1 MSRITDSVFSELAIQ
16 KALHLPQQSS
26 SQPTSH
32 DGPSH
37 RQPTSQEIGYSAS
50 NNRSDGTRSPNMSGL
65 DQDKH
70 LEGHS
75 GGNEFTGTENES
87 SNALSPSQV
96 DSNSASSELNAA
108 FRSDHGGSNREV
120 TPQLIRE
127 NITRTSVGHPVA
139 ALTQTDNVSA
149 MTRRHSRTDAG
160 DTQEVQ
166 GPPAQTPVEDMGG
179 PSLLPEDDG
188 MGSLRKRIHAIR
200 DLGYTSTEQARMIH
214 ELMTEKYNSSQGCS
228 GRRLLPI
235 SSPTPSFQTPE
246 GAQTPNRWSGQSFD
260 QPSIY
265 SASTAISA
273 SQDIF
278 KNLTAEDIK
287 PTFHPRIET
296 QLPVDDADDPD
307 AEELEEL
314 CLGCPHY
321 QRNVKLQCFDCKKW
335 YTCRFCHDE
344 VEDHHLNRPKTENM
358 LCMLCG
364 HAQPAAQYCKWCGGL
379 AAQYYCVECKL
390 WDNDAGKSIYHCN
403 DCGICRIGKGIGK
416 DFFHCK
422 TCSVCL
428 PISIETTHK
437 CIERSTQ
444 CDCPICG
451 DYMFTSPETVVF
463 MRCGH
468 SIHQRCLSEYSKSSY
483 RCPICSK
490 TITNMEATF
499 RNLDRAI
506 QSQPMPADFKD
517 TKAIITC
524 NDCGTKSIVKYHWL
538 GLRCDMCESYN
549 TTQLSVLQGN
559 PPGSSEH
566 DLEDESSPA
575 SRLRSSSHG
584 VDDSALPPLARSQA
598 DPSSAPG
605 AGPHPQ
611 FNLSRSTN
619 PSGQFSSYNLTRSRA
634 VSPVISNYFGIPPD
648 RQSQRS
654 TSTSFFSSRLNRN
667 DVNDGEG
674 ELTIWGTRFKYR
686 YGFLGRRT
694 DPADDDEE
702 GEELSDSSES
712 VDKNDEE
719 DEEEEDEEDDDEGID
734 IFGHR

>member
-1 MSRITDSVFSELAIQ
+1 
-16 KALHLPQQSS
+16 
-26 SQPTSH
+26 
-32 DGPSH
+32 
-37 RQPTSQEIGYSAS
+37 
-50 NNRSDGTRSPNMSGL
+50 
-65 DQDKH
+65 
-70 LEGHS
+70 
-75 GGNEFTGTENES
+75 
-87 SNALSPSQV
+87 
-96 DSNSASSELNAA
+96 
-108 FRSDHGGSNREV
+108 
-120 TPQLIRE
+120 
-127 NITRTSVGHPVA
+127 
-139 ALTQTDNVSA
+139 
-149 MTRRHSRTDAG
+149 
-160 DTQEVQ
+160 
-166 GPPAQTPVEDMGG
+166 
-179 PSLLPEDDG
+179 
-188 MGSLRKRIHAIR
+188 
-200 DLGYTSTEQARMIH
+200 
-214 ELMTEKYNSSQGCS
+214 MTEKYNLSQGFS
-228 GRRLLPI
+228 GRRSSQI
-235 SSPTPSFQTPE
+235 SSSPTPSFQTPE
-246 GAQTPNRWSGQSFD
+246 GAHTPDGWSGQSFD
-260 QPSIY
+260 QPSVP
-265 SASTAISA
+265 SASTGILALG
-273 SQDIF
+273 DIF
-278 KNLTAEDIK
+278 ENLTAEDLK
-287 PTFHPRIET
+287 PTFHPKLET
-296 QLPVDDADDPD
+296 EPLVDDAEDAD

-314 CLGCPHY
+314 SLGCPHY

-344 VEDHHLNRPKTENM
+344 VEDHRLDRPKTENM

-390 WDNDAGKSIYHCN
+390 WDNDASKSIYHCN

-499 RNLDRAI
+499 RNLDRTI

-559 PPGSSEH
+559 SSVSSEH
-566 DLEDESSPA
+566 DPEDESSLA

-584 VDDSALPPLARSQA
+584 VDDSALPPLAQSLA
-598 DPSSAPG
+598 DPSSTSG
-605 AGPHPQ
+605 ADQHPQ
-611 FNLSRSTN
+611 FNVPRSIN
-619 PSGQFSSYNLTRSRA
+619 SSGQFSSYNLTRGRA

-648 RQSQRS
+648 RQSERS
-654 TSTSFFSSRLNRN
+654 TSVSFFGSRLNQS
-667 DVNDGEG
+667 DEDES
-674 ELTIWGTRFKYR
+674 ELTIWGTRIKYR
-686 YGFLGRRT
+686 YGFFSRGT
-694 DPADDDEE
+694 DPAHDDEE
-702 GEELSDSSES
+702 GGEPLDSSES
-712 VDKNDEE
+712 GDKS
-719 DEEEEDEEDDDEGID
+719 DEEEEDGDDEGID

>member
-1 MSRITDSVFSELAIQ
+1 MSGIIDFVLSEPAIH
-16 KALHLPQQSS
+16 KALHSPQQSN
-26 SQPTSH
+26 SQPASH
-32 DGPSH
+32 DNPSH
-37 RQPTSQEIGYSAS
+37 RQPKSREIGYSAS
-50 NNRSDGTRSPNMSGL
+50 SNRSDGSTSPNMSGL
-65 DQDKH
+65 NQDKR
-70 LEGHS
+70 LEEHS
-75 GGNEFTGTENES
+75 GGNEFTGAENES
-87 SNALSPSQV
+87 FNASSSSQV
-96 DSNSASSELNAA
+96 DSNTASSSE
-108 FRSDHGGSNREV
+108 HGGDNLED
-120 TPQLIRE
+120 TPQRAGGS
-127 NITRTSVGHPVA
+127 ITGTSVGHPA
-139 ALTQTDNVSA
+139 ASLAQADCVSA
-149 MTRRHSRTDAG
+149 TTRHQSGTDPG
-160 DTQEVQ
+160 DTQESD
-166 GPPAQTPVEDMGG
+166 GPPTRTQVEDMSGQ
-179 PSLLPEDDG
+179 SLLPEDDG
-188 MGSLRKRIHAIR
+188 MGILRRRIHAIR
-200 DLGYTSTEQARMIH
+200 DLGYSSAEQARMIH
-214 ELMTEKYNSSQGCS
+214 NLMTEKYNSSQGFS
-228 GRRLLPI
+228 GRRPSPI
-235 SSPTPSFQTPE
+235 SSPTPYFRTPE
-246 GAQTPNRWSGQSFD
+246 GTHTPNRWSGQSFD
-260 QPSIY
+260 QPSLS
-265 SASTAISA
+265 SASTATSA
-273 SQDIF
+273 LQDIF
-278 KNLTAEDIK
+278 QNLTAEDLK
-287 PTFHPRIET
+287 PTFYPIIGTEP
-296 QLPVDDADDPD
+296 PVDDAEDVN
-307 AEELEEL
+307 AEEFEEL

-321 QRNVKLQCFDCKKW
+321 RRNVKLQCFDCKKW

-344 VEDHHLNRPKTENM
+344 LEDHHLNRPKTENM

-390 WDNDAGKSIYHCN
+390 WDNDASKSIYHCN

-499 RNLDRAI
+499 RNLDRTI

-549 TTQLSVLQGN
+549 TTQLSVLQGDRSV
-559 PPGSSEH
+559 SSEH
-566 DLEDESSPA
+566 DPENESSPA

-584 VDDSALPPLARSQA
+584 VDDSVLPSLARLQA

-611 FNLSRSTN
+611 FNVSRSIN
-619 PSGQFSSYNLTRSRA
+619 PSGQFSSYNLTRGRA

-654 TSTSFFSSRLNRN
+654 TSTSFFGSRLNQS
-667 DVNDGEG
+667 DANDGEG

-686 YGFLGRRT
+686 YGFLSRGT

-702 GEELSDSSES
+702 GEEPSDSSGS
-712 VDKNDEE
+712 DDKSDEE
-719 DEEEEDEEDDDEGID
+719 EEEEEEEDEDDEGID